1 MSKLVEV
8 LTRAQ
13 ELGFIGLEPIDQYI
27 DHSKAHLDAACLSPT
42 EIWCDLGSGGG
53 LPGLVVAS
61 IVPNLEMV
69 LIERGEKRVRF
80 LESAI
85 DTLGYQNRVKAV
97 LGDVTELAHL
107 QKFRGEFD
115 GIFSRSFGTPAIVA
129 ECSAGLLKQNG
140 KLIVSEPPVE
150 ASNRWPLEAL
160 RELGFTEIKYF
171 EGPPRFVSL
180 LLGDE
185 CPGSTPRTWKKVSR
199 SPLY

>member
-1 MSKLVEV
+1 MLKLVEV

-13 ELGFIGLEPIDQYI
+13 ELGFIGVEPINQYI
-27 DHSKAHLDAACLSPT
+27 DHSMAHLDAACLSST

-53 LPGLVVAS
+53 IPGLIVAS
-61 IVPNLEMV
+61 IVPELELV
-69 LIERGEKRVRF
+69 LIDRGEKRVRF

-85 DTLGYQNRVKAV
+85 EILGYQNRVKAV

-107 QKFRGEFD
+107 QKFREKFD

-129 ECSAGLLKQNG
+129 ECSAGLLKRNG
-140 KLIVSEPPVE
+140 KLVVSEPPVA
-150 ASNRWPLEAL
+150 ASKRWPLGGL

-185 CPGSTPRTWKKVSR
+185 CPVSIPRTWKKVSKN
-199 SPLY
+199 PLY

>member
-1 MSKLVEV
+1 VLKLVEV

-13 ELGFIGLEPIDQYI
+13 ELGFIGVEPINQYI
-27 DHSKAHLDAACLSPT
+27 DHSMAHLDAACLSST

-53 LPGLVVAS
+53 IPGLIVAS
-61 IVPNLEMV
+61 IVPELELV
-69 LIERGEKRVRF
+69 LIDRGEKRVRF

-85 DTLGYQNRVKAV
+85 EILGYQNRVKAV

-107 QKFRGEFD
+107 QKFREKFD

-129 ECSAGLLKQNG
+129 ECSAGLLKRNG
-140 KLIVSEPPVE
+140 KLVVSEPPVA
-150 ASNRWPLEAL
+150 ASKRWPLEGL

-185 CPGSTPRTWKKVSR
+185 CPASVPRTWKKVSKN
-199 SPLY
+199 PLY